1 MEYTTTEEGPVT
13 ENDDRE
19 TRDEGLTFTQTT
31 HLSGETV
38 RDIDRQ
44 VAWAQSHWW
53 VVLLAGIGGVIF
65 GAIMLF
71 NFWEGLR
78 LLAYFV
84 GFYLLIGG
92 LGDLAGSSHF
102 QPRWLAVVSGLLAI
116 IGGLVALFYPGLTL
130 GALALIMG
138 IAFFAWGTV
147 KALAALTA
155 RGDGWGW
162 SFAGGVL
169 MAITGVVMMAWP
181 KETLAVISILI
192 GINALIF
199 GFSAIFQSFALRHAA
214 SRWEDTKRQARPA

>member
-1 MEYTTTEEGPVT
+1 VEQTTTEEGSVT
-13 ENDDRE
+13 GNDDRE

-38 RDIDRQ
+38 RAIDAQ
-44 VAWAQSHWW
+44 VAWVQRHWW
-53 VVLLAGIGGVIF
+53 VLLLAGIGGVIF
-65 GAIMLF
+65 GALMLF
-71 NFWEGLR
+71 DLWEGLR
-78 LLAYFV
+78 LLAYIV
-84 GFYLLIGG
+84 GFYLVIAG
-92 LGDLAGSSHF
+92 LSDLAGHSHY
-102 QPRWLAVVSGLLAI
+102 QPRWLAIASGIVAI
-116 IGGLVALFYPGLTL
+116 IAGLVALFYPGLTL

-147 KALAALTA
+147 KALAALVA

-162 SFAGGVL
+162 SFAGGAL

-214 SRWEDTKRQARPA
+214 SQWEDTKRQARPA